1 MQQPGLPIQ
10 RSCYPYAMSKDPPDI
25 GDISSADELIRYA
38 VRAQLALVSEAA
50 SHNTI
55 AKAIGMARDLR
66 TSTAPASLSRALT
79 GGTFADTK
87 LQKLD
92 EVIVALAPVTTM
104 HAGGLSSFAICLR
117 GLRDRESLSNRVRA
131 SWTQEILQKPADDE
145 FGVLTQAS
153 ALLSAFLAAEEIEK
167 ANPKSTAVRSLR
179 DRYAKEITHV
189 VDQLIMLAY
198 APPTP
203 RSVEALIVLGS
214 LGGYA
219 LNIVRES
226 LQDALM
232 HPLGF
237 RVWRVITTL
246 VLLNKRASRALLL
259 RDWSKYL
266 LGQAEGLR
274 GQSIYPARSL
284 DLELAISI
292 PSGWSP
298 PEDDWAG
305 EALIG
310 RAANPDATN
319 RERGTAVTG
328 LWQRAM
334 AYPLSERQSSAAR
347 LEALLSRFES
357 EDANSDVHHGIRWIA
372 TTLRQVIKQDV
383 EVCNEWPE
391 VSGSWMQ
398 HVKEAVGYLEGQAI
412 PHDVL
417 PGTKTLFQ
425 HSLLQ
430 NAGVY
435 RRQAIEALV
444 AGGWTGPVARALERF
459 LELETEESWIRIRAL
474 FALGFLQH
482 RNRNIAHCLSA
493 SCHHA
498 YSNLKD
504 NSTDTARIAEMH
516 AALFAV
522 GDCFGATEVPEE
534 DVGYMREGI
543 REVLTELVS
552 STVTTRND
560 LYPVSRACAYLLTF
574 MILPREGQTEDLAE
588 TLLKEL
594 SRHPDSITRQ
604 LSSWALRNRL
614 NESGQVRQL
623 VHARVMNEPLQHLAL
638 PCDSLISSE
647 HLYNRQVS
655 AALQRGWFRT
665 CRAIS
670 IAPAMA
676 NLS

>member
-1 MQQPGLPIQ
+1 MT
-10 RSCYPYAMSKDPPDI
+10 KDPPNI

-55 AKAIGMARDLR
+55 ARAIGMARDPK
-66 TSTAPASLSRALT
+66 TSTAPATLSHALK

-92 EVIVALAPVTTM
+92 EAIVALAPVSTM

-117 GLRDRESLSNRVRA
+117 GVRDRESLSNRVPA

-167 ANPKSTAVRSLR
+167 ADPRSTAMRSLR
-179 DRYAKEITHV
+179 ERYPKEIIHV

-203 RSVEALIVLGS
+203 RSVEALIMLGA

-219 LNIVRES
+219 FNIVSDS
-226 LQDALM
+226 LQYALM

-237 RVWRVITTL
+237 RVWRVLTTL
-246 VLLNKRASRALLL
+246 VLLNRRASRTLGL
-259 RDWSKYL
+259 RDWSKYW
-266 LGQAEGLR
+266 LGEAEGLR

-284 DLELAISI
+284 DLELAISV

-305 EALIG
+305 EALIA
-310 RAANPDATN
+310 RAVNPNATI

-334 AYPLSERQSSAAR
+334 AHQHSERQSTAAK

-357 EDANSDVHHGIRWIA
+357 EGTNSDAHRGIGWVAI
-372 TTLRQVIKQDV
+372 TLKHVIKHDV
-383 EVCNEWPE
+383 GVCNDWPE
-391 VSGSWMQ
+391 VGESWMQ
-398 HVKEAVGYLEGQAI
+398 HVNEAVRYLERQII
-412 PHDVL
+412 PQDVL
-417 PGTKTLFQ
+417 ASTRTLFL

-435 RRQAIEALV
+435 RRHAIEALV

-459 LELETEESWIRIRAL
+459 LELETEESWIRTRAL

-482 RNRNIAHCLSA
+482 RDRNIEHCLSA

-498 YSNLKD
+498 YSNLRD
-504 NSTDTARIAEMH
+504 NPADATRIEEMH
-516 AALFAV
+516 AALFAI
-522 GDCFGATEVPEE
+522 GDCFGATEANEE
-534 DVGYMREGI
+534 DVGRMRESI
-543 REVLTELVS
+543 REVLTELS
-552 STVTTRND
+552 SEFTTRND

-574 MILPREGQTEDLAE
+574 MILPREGGTEDLAE
-588 TLLKEL
+588 MLLKEL

-614 NESGQVRQL
+614 NESGQVQQFVR
-623 VHARVMNEPLQHLAL
+623 ARVQL
-638 PCDSLISSE
+638 
-647 HLYNRQVS
+647 
-655 AALQRGWFRT
+655 
-665 CRAIS
+665 
-670 IAPAMA
+670 
-676 NLS
+676 

>member
-1 MQQPGLPIQ
+1 MRSVEIPLGSALYARHHAQPALQQHELQIQ
-10 RSCYPYAMSKDPPDI
+10 QTCYPYVMTRDSPDI

-38 VRAQLALVSEAA
+38 VRGQLALVSEAA

-55 AKAIGMARDLR
+55 AKAIGMARDPK
-66 TSTAPASLSRALT
+66 TSTAPANLAHALA

-92 EVIVALAPVTTM
+92 EVIVALAPVSTT
-104 HAGGLSSFAICLR
+104 HAGSLSSFAICLR
-117 GLRDRESLSNRVRA
+117 GLRDRESLSNRVPA

-153 ALLSAFLAAEEIEK
+153 ALLSAFLAAEQIEK

-179 DRYAKEITHV
+179 DRCSKEISHV
-189 VDQLIMLAY
+189 VEQLVMLAY

-203 RSVEALIVLGS
+203 RSVEALIVLGA

-219 LNIVRES
+219 FDIVRRHLEY
-226 LQDALM
+226 ALM

-246 VLLNKRASRALLL
+246 VLLNKRASRTL
-259 RDWSKYL
+259 
-266 LGQAEGLR
+266 GLR
-274 GQSIYPARSL
+274 NWSQQLLAEAESLRGRSIYPARSL
-284 DLELAISI
+284 DLELAISV
-292 PSGWSP
+292 PSGWSL

-305 EALIG
+305 KALIA
-310 RAANPDATN
+310 RAANPNATI

-328 LWQRAM
+328 LWQRTIADQH
-334 AYPLSERQSSAAR
+334 SERQNSAAR

-357 EDANSDVHHGIRWIA
+357 AATNSNTHHGIRWTA
-372 TTLRQVIKQDV
+372 TTLRHVIKHNV
-383 EVCNEWPE
+383 GVCNEWPE
-391 VSGSWMQ
+391 VDESWMQ
-398 HVKEAVGYLEGQAI
+398 HVNEAVGYLERQVI
-412 PHDVL
+412 PQDVL
-417 PGTKTLFQ
+417 PGTRTLFR

-482 RNRNIAHCLSA
+482 RDRSVEHYLSD

-504 NSTDTARIAEMH
+504 NPTGAQQIAEMH
-516 AALFAV
+516 AALFAI
-522 GDCFGATEVPEE
+522 GDCFGATEVHEE
-534 DVGYMREGI
+534 DVRRMREGI
-543 REVLTELVS
+543 RGVLTKLIS
-552 STVTTRND
+552 SGVTTQND

-574 MILPREGQTEDLAE
+574 MILPREGQAEDLAE

-594 SRHPDSITRQ
+594 SKHPDRTTRK
-604 LSSWALRNRL
+604 LSRWALENRL
-614 NESGQVRQL
+614 NESGEVRQL
-623 VHARVMNEPLQHLAL
+623 VHARV
-638 PCDSLISSE
+638 
-647 HLYNRQVS
+647 
-655 AALQRGWFRT
+655 
-665 CRAIS
+665 
-670 IAPAMA
+670 
-676 NLS
+676 